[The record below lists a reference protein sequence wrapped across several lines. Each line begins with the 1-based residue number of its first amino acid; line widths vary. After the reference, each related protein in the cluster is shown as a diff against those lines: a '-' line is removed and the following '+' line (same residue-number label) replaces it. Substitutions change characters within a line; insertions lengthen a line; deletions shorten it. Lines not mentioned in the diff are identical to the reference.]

1 MRRVAPSDESLLF
14 GGWPVVRRRP
24 EPAWL
29 GGPAPPPRGPEWLE
43 RTDKHQRYAKVPLTR
58 LFLCVAIRE
67 LLACTAEQ
75 GCNKKGPIRSG
86 SVPQ

>member
-1 MRRVAPSDESLLF
+1 MAGRASTAAR
-14 GGWPVVRRRP
+14 W
-24 EPAWL
+24 
-29 GGPAPPPRGPEWLE
+29 PEWLE

-86 SVPQ
+86 SVPH